1 MNAGENNR
9 LNKLI
14 LMITSSDPELAV
26 ECGDYC
32 VDIYNDCSNG
42 CVNETAQCGLGC
54 TSELTECLFY

>member
-14 LMITSSDPELAV
+14 LMLASSDPELAV

-42 CVNETAQCGLGC
+42 CVNETAQCGFQC